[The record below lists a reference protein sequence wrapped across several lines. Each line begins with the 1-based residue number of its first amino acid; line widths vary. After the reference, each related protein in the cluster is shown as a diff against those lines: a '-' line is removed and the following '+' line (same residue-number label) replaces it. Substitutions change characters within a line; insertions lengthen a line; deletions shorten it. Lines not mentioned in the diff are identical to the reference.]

1 MKKFNLIVK
10 KNVVISVLVILALVL
25 GIGLISYVNRENKA
39 RDSKILLDG
48 NKMKDVNLDKI
59 KTDDENK
66 VPEINTNDNA
76 EKTAL
81 DSKENANTETV
92 NKETVPT
99 KPEPPKE
106 KPKTNDDITD
116 KNKVP
121 TYSEKEVGPQVNTT
135 PKGGEINNKGQT
147 YLPGFD
153 WVDNSG
159 SNKGENVTSGGDI
172 NKQVGK
178 MD

>member
-81 DSKENANTETV
+81 DSKENENTETV
-92 NKETVPT
+92 NKDTVPA

-106 KPKTNDDITD
+106 KPKTNDDITN

-121 TYSEKEVGPQVNTT
+121 TYSEKEVEPQVNTT
-135 PKGGEINNKGQT
+135 PKGGETNIKGQT

-153 WVDNSG
+153 YIDNSG
-159 SNKGENVTSGGDI
+159 PNKGETVTSDGDI

>member
-1 MKKFNLIVK
+1 MKKLNFIEK
-10 KNVVISVLVILALVL
+10 KNVVISVLVILALVV

-39 RDSKILLDG
+39 KDSQTLLDS
-48 NKMKDVNLDKI
+48 NKVKDINLDEI

-81 DSKENANTETV
+81 DSKENENTETL
-92 NKETVPT
+92 NKDTVPT

-106 KPKTNDDITD
+106 KPKTSDDITD

-121 TYSEKEVGPQVNTT
+121 TYSEKEVEPQINTT
-135 PKGGEINNKGQT
+135 PKGGEINSKGQT

-153 WVDNSG
+153 YVDNSG
-159 SNKGENVTSGGDI
+159 SNKGETVTSDGDI